1 MIQNLIEID
10 ENFNIVQFNFDEE
23 KKPEINSNNLSLPD
37 NDSKLKFLEEINNII
52 KELREDYKLNAS
64 FMSNYDQHNYLNVR
78 NILRK

>member
-10 ENFNIVQFNFDEE
+10 EKFNIVQFNFDEE
-23 KKPEINSNNLSLPD
+23 KKPEINSNNLILPD
-37 NDSKLKFLEEINNII
+37 NDGKLKFLEEINNII

-78 NILRK
+78 NIF